1 MPKVKAEGAT
11 KKVLIITYYWP
22 PAGGITVLRCLKI
35 AKYLRQFGWEPIIYT
50 AENAHYPFLDPSN
63 EKDVPADL
71 TVIRRPIWEPYA
83 IYKKLTGKKK
93 DANVNNVFYV
103 KGEDPGLMHRLSVW
117 IRSNFFIP
125 DARASWIKPSV
136 KFLLNYLQEH
146 PVDAIFS
153 DGPPH
158 TNTRIA
164 TIVSQKTGIP
174 WLADF
179 QDPWTQVDYYQLLSL
194 TKWGDKKHHRLEQE
208 SFHQAAAMTIVSPT
222 WKKELEEIGA
232 RNVHVIPWGYDPDDY
247 QEPTALTDHNLRLTH
262 IGIMGYDRNP
272 QAFFRVL
279 AQLKTKN
286 HPLVDHISLQ
296 LIGQV
301 DYSVKETYEE
311 NNLEDQV
318 VVVGSVAREKALA
331 AAGESAVLL
340 LLLNQQDN
348 AKGRIPGKL
357 FEYLALRRPILA
369 FGPTDSDV
377 ARILTATQSGIC
389 LDYEDE
395 AGTEQALLRFWEQYQ
410 NGSLFQP
417 TQGDIAP
424 YSIIELTKKIAGLL
438 DEISE
443 VSEVSEVRSESG
455 G

>member
-1 MPKVKAEGAT
+1 MATTVPKAKAEAAT

-63 EKDVPADL
+63 EKDVPANL

-136 KFLLNYLQEH
+136 KFLLNYLKEN

-194 TKWGDKKHHRLEQE
+194 TKWGDQKHHRLEQA
-208 SFHQAAAMTIVSPT
+208 SFRQAAAMTIVSPT

-232 RNVHVIPWGYDPDDY
+232 ENVHVIPWGYDPDDY
-247 QEPTALTDHNLRLTH
+247 PKSAALTNRSFSLTH

-272 QAFFRVL
+272 QTLFRVL
-279 AQLKTKN
+279 SKIRVEN
-286 HPLVDHISLQ
+286 HPLANKIIFR

-311 NNLEDQV
+311 NNLADKVE
-318 VVVGSVAREKALA
+318 VVGSVAREKALA

-369 FGPTDSDV
+369 FGPPDSDV
-377 ARILTATQSGIC
+377 ARILTATKSGIC
-389 LDYEDE
+389 MDYDDK
-395 AGTEQALLRFWEQYQ
+395 AGIAEVLARFWEQYQ
-410 NGSLFQP
+410 DGSLFQP
-417 TQGDIAP
+417 TQGDISP
-424 YSIIELTKKIAGLL
+424 YSIVELTRQVAGLL
-438 DEISE
+438 DE
-443 VSEVSEVRSESG
+443 VSGVRGEE
-455 G
+455 